1 MKRFL
6 LIFILS
12 IVFIIVEAIN
22 WLCLMLDNVFFP
34 NWRKTII
41 KAPVFIIGMPRT
53 GSTYLH
59 NLLYSDRERFS
70 SMKLWEMLF
79 CPSVIQ
85 KKLAQKLLSS
95 GRFRSSIV
103 FKTII
108 KFDKFWFKGYQQ
120 LHPTG
125 LSHIEED
132 DFLLTHVMASQTFI
146 FMFPE
151 IKRFRALVRF
161 DDSISERRKKRIIL
175 FLKKGIQKHLFV
187 FGNGRTYLS
196 KCPMHTPKIE
206 SIRKGFPDSRFIC
219 LFREPAEVIPST
231 ISLLIMFSRI
241 YHTQISIPN
250 IRERTLNMADHWF
263 DYPLKK
269 RRHIP
274 QTDYF
279 MAWFEDLHHRPDKL
293 VTDLY
298 ERFGYSI
305 SDDLSERLSKEK
317 IAAVQFKS
325 NSFPFSRTIRI
336 KD

>member
-1 MKRFL
+1 MKR
-6 LIFILS
+6 LIFITILS

-59 NLLYSDRERFS
+59 NLLYSDREKFT

-85 KKLAQKLLSS
+85 KKFAQKLLSS
-95 GRFRSSIV
+95 GRFRSSVV

-108 KFDKFWFKGYQQ
+108 KFDKLWFKGYQQ

-175 FLKKGIQKHLFV
+175 FLKKRDSETSFV

-241 YHTQISIPN
+241 YHTRVSIPN
-250 IRERTLNMADHWF
+250 IREQTLSMADHWF
-263 DYPLKK
+263 AYPIEKL
-269 RRHIP
+269 RHLP
-274 QTDYF
+274 HAEYL
-279 MAWFEDLHHRPDKL
+279 MAWYEDLHHRPDKL
-293 VTDLY
+293 VMNIY

-305 SDDLSERLSKEK
+305 SDDFYERLSKKESQLFILK
-317 IAAVQFKS
+317 A
-325 NSFPFSRTIRI
+325 TIFI
-336 KD
+336 LPNNTD